1 MRKEKYNYF
10 DEFIKSSNY
19 IVESS
24 NILKST
30 VDEYNVEKLQQNMN
44 KMHDLE
50 NKADEKLH
58 DMRSYLLKDFLPP
71 IDREDIILI
80 AHRLDDIEDEI
91 DEILINFNILNIFTI
106 REEAIE
112 FSRLIVEATNKVQET
127 LKVFENIKK
136 KDIIKEKII
145 SINNLEEQGDK
156 LYEKAMKNLYST
168 GIDTLE
174 VVKWS
179 TIFRCFEDAMDAC
192 EHLAD
197 CIIDVVMKNS

>member
-1 MRKEKYNYF
+1 MKKEKYSYF
-10 DEFIKSSNY
+10 NEFIKNSCY

-30 VDEYNVEKLQQNMN
+30 INEYNVENLERNMN
-44 KMHDLE
+44 KVHELE
-50 NKADEKLH
+50 NKADENLH
-58 DMRSYLLKDFLPP
+58 NMRSFLLKDFLPP

-91 DEILINFNILNIFTI
+91 DEILINFNILNISNI
-106 REEAIE
+106 KKEAIE
-112 FSRLIVEATNKVQET
+112 FSDLLVESTNRVQEA

-136 KDIIKEKII
+136 KEIIREKII
-145 SINNLEEQGDK
+145 DINKLEEQGDK
-156 LYEKAMKNLYST
+156 LYEKAIKSLYT
-168 GIDTLE
+168 NCNDTLE

-179 TIFRCFEDAMDAC
+179 TIFRCFEDAIDAC

-197 CIIDVVMKNS
+197 SIIDVVMKNS